1 MKGFEIMGNLSASYD
16 VDMALKYGVEVAAL
30 YNKLEYLARYTTRED
45 GYCWRTAE
53 ELEKEIGLSK
63 KQQALAIKKLE
74 NAGLIYTKVTYIQGT
89 QKRSKHFF
97 VVGTSN
103 PESYQTSLSEI
114 PESNQTEITE
124 SYQTSLSE
132 SAESNFLYNNNQ
144 TVINKHNNI
153 KEKNKKEKPIKH
165 KYGEYN
171 NVLHR
176 EKFLLP
182 VMGILTWKVL
192 IPAALLLGFIYILCQ
207 KKIFLSAALRIAI
220 LGIVLFSLIPAGIK
234 VGDVMD
240 ASFGTDVMI
249 ERVKE
254 SISEIDEEAE
264 EADNNNSEDTEKESS
279 IWDKIVHK
287 GEEIVDGVKSGGELL
302 LQKAKVV
309 LGNVMDVVAA
319 LIVTSCVIPIG
330 ILVILGAIIKALFGV
345 IEKWI
350 PIKKEKQ

>member
-1 MKGFEIMGNLSASYD
+1 MREIWNHGRTRKIAAIACVWILAVISFFGAGKKFGGIETYKPVTESLDNKRAQVVEMSG
-16 VDMALKYGVEVAAL
+16 AL
-30 YNKLEYLARYTTRED
+30 
-45 GYCWRTAE
+45 
-53 ELEKEIGLSK
+53 IGLSVAVAAVPGDATTPVAN
-63 KQQALAIKKLE
+63 QIAQMNSYLVIALGAIML
-74 NAGLIYTKVTYIQGT
+74 
-89 QKRSKHFF
+89 
-97 VVGTSN
+97 
-103 PESYQTSLSEI
+103 
-114 PESNQTEITE
+114 
-124 SYQTSLSE
+124 
-132 SAESNFLYNNNQ
+132 
-144 TVINKHNNI
+144 
-153 KEKNKKEKPIKH
+153 
-165 KYGEYN
+165 
-171 NVLHR
+171 

-309 LGNVMDVVAA
+309 LGEVMDVVAA

>member
-1 MKGFEIMGNLSASYD
+1 MREIWNHGRTRKIAAIACVWILAVISFFGAGKKFGGIETYKPVTESLDNKRAQVVEMSG
-16 VDMALKYGVEVAAL
+16 AL
-30 YNKLEYLARYTTRED
+30 
-45 GYCWRTAE
+45 
-53 ELEKEIGLSK
+53 IGLSVAVAAVPGDATTPVAN
-63 KQQALAIKKLE
+63 QIAQMNSYLVIALGAIML
-74 NAGLIYTKVTYIQGT
+74 
-89 QKRSKHFF
+89 
-97 VVGTSN
+97 
-103 PESYQTSLSEI
+103 
-114 PESNQTEITE
+114 
-124 SYQTSLSE
+124 
-132 SAESNFLYNNNQ
+132 
-144 TVINKHNNI
+144 
-153 KEKNKKEKPIKH
+153 
-165 KYGEYN
+165 
-171 NVLHR
+171 

>member
-1 MKGFEIMGNLSASYD
+1 MREIWNHGRTRKIAAIACVWILAVISFFGAGKKFGGIETYKPVTESLDNKRAQVVEMSG
-16 VDMALKYGVEVAAL
+16 AL
-30 YNKLEYLARYTTRED
+30 
-45 GYCWRTAE
+45 
-53 ELEKEIGLSK
+53 IGLSVAVAAVPGDATTPVAN
-63 KQQALAIKKLE
+63 QIAQMNSYLVIALGAIML
-74 NAGLIYTKVTYIQGT
+74 
-89 QKRSKHFF
+89 
-97 VVGTSN
+97 
-103 PESYQTSLSEI
+103 
-114 PESNQTEITE
+114 
-124 SYQTSLSE
+124 
-132 SAESNFLYNNNQ
+132 
-144 TVINKHNNI
+144 
-153 KEKNKKEKPIKH
+153 
-165 KYGEYN
+165 
-171 NVLHR
+171 

-207 KKIFLSAALRIAI
+207 KKIILSAALRIAI

-240 ASFGTDVMI
+240 ASFGTDAMI

-309 LGNVMDVVAA
+309 LGEVMDVVAA

>member
-1 MKGFEIMGNLSASYD
+1 MREIWNHGRTRKIAAIACVWILAVISFFGAGKKFGEIETYKPVTESLDNKRAKVVEMSG
-16 VDMALKYGVEVAAL
+16 AL
-30 YNKLEYLARYTTRED
+30 
-45 GYCWRTAE
+45 
-53 ELEKEIGLSK
+53 IGLSVAVAAVPGDATTPVAN
-63 KQQALAIKKLE
+63 QIAQMNSYLVIALGAIML
-74 NAGLIYTKVTYIQGT
+74 
-89 QKRSKHFF
+89 
-97 VVGTSN
+97 
-103 PESYQTSLSEI
+103 
-114 PESNQTEITE
+114 
-124 SYQTSLSE
+124 
-132 SAESNFLYNNNQ
+132 
-144 TVINKHNNI
+144 
-153 KEKNKKEKPIKH
+153 
-165 KYGEYN
+165 
-171 NVLHR
+171 

-309 LGNVMDVVAA
+309 LGEVMDVVAA

>member
-1 MKGFEIMGNLSASYD
+1 MREIWNHGRTRKIAAIACVWILAVISFFGAGKKFGGIETYKPVTESLDNKRAQVVEMSG
-16 VDMALKYGVEVAAL
+16 AL
-30 YNKLEYLARYTTRED
+30 
-45 GYCWRTAE
+45 
-53 ELEKEIGLSK
+53 IGLSVAVAAVPGDATTPVAN
-63 KQQALAIKKLE
+63 QIAQMNSYLVIALGAIML
-74 NAGLIYTKVTYIQGT
+74 
-89 QKRSKHFF
+89 
-97 VVGTSN
+97 
-103 PESYQTSLSEI
+103 
-114 PESNQTEITE
+114 
-124 SYQTSLSE
+124 
-132 SAESNFLYNNNQ
+132 
-144 TVINKHNNI
+144 
-153 KEKNKKEKPIKH
+153 
-165 KYGEYN
+165 
-171 NVLHR
+171 

-287 GEEIVDGVKSGGELL
+287 GEEIVDGVTSGGELL

-350 PIKKEKQ
+350 PI

>member
-1 MKGFEIMGNLSASYD
+1 MREIWNHGRTRKIAAIACVWILAVISFFGAGKKFGGIETYKPVTESLDNKRAQVVEMSG
-16 VDMALKYGVEVAAL
+16 AL
-30 YNKLEYLARYTTRED
+30 
-45 GYCWRTAE
+45 
-53 ELEKEIGLSK
+53 IGLSVAVAAVPGDATTPVAN
-63 KQQALAIKKLE
+63 QIAQMNSYLVIALGAIML
-74 NAGLIYTKVTYIQGT
+74 
-89 QKRSKHFF
+89 
-97 VVGTSN
+97 
-103 PESYQTSLSEI
+103 
-114 PESNQTEITE
+114 
-124 SYQTSLSE
+124 
-132 SAESNFLYNNNQ
+132 
-144 TVINKHNNI
+144 
-153 KEKNKKEKPIKH
+153 
-165 KYGEYN
+165 
-171 NVLHR
+171 

-220 LGIVLFSLIPAGIK
+220 LGIVLFSLIPARIK

>member
-1 MKGFEIMGNLSASYD
+1 MNSYLVIALGAIML
-16 VDMALKYGVEVAAL
+16 
-30 YNKLEYLARYTTRED
+30 
-45 GYCWRTAE
+45 
-53 ELEKEIGLSK
+53 
-63 KQQALAIKKLE
+63 
-74 NAGLIYTKVTYIQGT
+74 
-89 QKRSKHFF
+89 
-97 VVGTSN
+97 
-103 PESYQTSLSEI
+103 
-114 PESNQTEITE
+114 
-124 SYQTSLSE
+124 
-132 SAESNFLYNNNQ
+132 
-144 TVINKHNNI
+144 
-153 KEKNKKEKPIKH
+153 
-165 KYGEYN
+165 
-171 NVLHR
+171 

>member
-1 MKGFEIMGNLSASYD
+1 MREIWNHGRTRKIAAIACVWILAVISFFGAGKKFGGIETYKPVTESLDNKRAQVVEMSG
-16 VDMALKYGVEVAAL
+16 AL
-30 YNKLEYLARYTTRED
+30 
-45 GYCWRTAE
+45 
-53 ELEKEIGLSK
+53 IGLSVAVAAVPGDATTPVAN
-63 KQQALAIKKLE
+63 QIAQMNSYLVIALGAIML
-74 NAGLIYTKVTYIQGT
+74 
-89 QKRSKHFF
+89 
-97 VVGTSN
+97 
-103 PESYQTSLSEI
+103 
-114 PESNQTEITE
+114 
-124 SYQTSLSE
+124 
-132 SAESNFLYNNNQ
+132 
-144 TVINKHNNI
+144 
-153 KEKNKKEKPIKH
+153 
-165 KYGEYN
+165 
-171 NVLHR
+171 

-309 LGNVMDVVAA
+309 LGEVMDVVAA

-350 PIKKEKQ
+350 PIKKEEQ